1 MKRKLL
7 NIMFCLMAI
16 VANFSICACSDDE
29 PDEEDYRMTYLSD
42 TYTPT
47 STAKLEAT
55 YNGVAVTDA
64 NAKVTLKTPDN
75 TVGTFDINGIVADM
89 AKVQISNVPMTFN
102 EDNYHFEFSGSAT
115 TNGKTVKISGYVTYH
130 LLVIDITD
138 K

>member
-1 MKRKLL
+1 MKIELKNLFLL
-7 NIMFCLMAI
+7 AVSVVTLL
-16 VANFSICACSDDE
+16 SICACSENE
-29 PDEEDYRMTYLSD
+29 PNDEDYRMTYLSE

-75 TVGTFDINGIVADM
+75 TVGSFDINGIVTDIT
-89 AKVQISNVPMTFN
+89 KVQISNVPLTYN
-102 EDNYHFEFSGSAT
+102 EDNYHFEFTGSAT
-115 TNGKTVKISGYVTYH
+115 TNGKTIKISGYVTYH

>member
-1 MKRKLL
+1 MKQTIIQCVTALL
-7 NIMFCLMAI
+7 CV
-16 VANFSICACSDDE
+16 VAVAVTSVVSIGK
-29 PDEEDYRMTYLSD
+29 R
-42 TYTPT
+42 

-75 TVGTFDINGIVADM
+75 TVGSFDINGIVTDIT
-89 AKVQISNVPMTFN
+89 KVQISNVPLTYN

-115 TNGKTVKISGYVTYH
+115 ANGKTINISGYVTYH

>member
-1 MKRKLL
+1 MEKRLRNLL
-7 NIMFCLMAI
+7 LIAVSVLTLMG
-16 VANFSICACSDDE
+16 ICACSDDE

-55 YNGVAVTDA
+55 YNDVAVTDA

-75 TVGTFDINGIVADM
+75 TVGTFDINGIVADIT
-89 AKVQISNVPMTFN
+89 KVQISNVPMTFN

-115 TNGKTVKISGYVTYH
+115 TNGKTVKISGYVTYQ

>member
-1 MKRKLL
+1 MKIELKNLFLL
-7 NIMFCLMAI
+7 AVSVVTLL
-16 VANFSICACSDDE
+16 SICACSENE
-29 PDEEDYRMTYLSD
+29 PNDEDYRMTYLSE

-75 TVGTFDINGIVADM
+75 TVGSFDINGIVTDIT
-89 AKVQISNVPMTFN
+89 KVQISNVPLTYN

-115 TNGKTVKISGYVTYH
+115 TNGKTINISGYVTYH

>member
-1 MKRKLL
+1 
-7 NIMFCLMAI
+7 MFCLMAI

-47 STAKLEAT
+47 CTAKLEAT

-75 TVGTFDINGIVADM
+75 TVGTFDINGIVADI

-102 EDNYHFEFSGSAT
+102 EDNYHFEFAGST
-115 TNGKTVKISGYVTYH
+115 TNNGKTVKISGYVTYQ

>member
-1 MKRKLL
+1 
-7 NIMFCLMAI
+7 MFCLMAI

-29 PDEEDYRMTYLSD
+29 PDEEDYRITYLSD
-42 TYTPT
+42 TYTPK

-64 NAKVTLKTPDN
+64 NAKITLKTPDN
-75 TVGTFDINGIVADM
+75 TVGTFDINGIVADI
-89 AKVQISNVPMTFN
+89 AKVQISNVPMTFS

-115 TNGKTVKISGYVTYH
+115 ANGKTINISGYVTYH

>member
-1 MKRKLL
+1 MKKELKNLFLL
-7 NIMFCLMAI
+7 AVSVVTLL
-16 VANFSICACSDDE
+16 SICACSENE
-29 PDEEDYRMTYLSD
+29 PNDEDYRMTYLSE

-75 TVGTFDINGIVADM
+75 TVGSFDINGIVTDIT
-89 AKVQISNVPMTFN
+89 KVQISNVPLTYN

-115 TNGKTVKISGYVTYH
+115 TNGKTVKISGYVTYQ

>member
-1 MKRKLL
+1 
-7 NIMFCLMAI
+7 
-16 VANFSICACSDDE
+16 
-29 PDEEDYRMTYLSD
+29 MTYLSE
-42 TYTPT
+42 TYTPI

-75 TVGTFDINGIVADM
+75 TVGTFDINGIVTDIT
-89 AKVQISNVPMTFN
+89 KVQISNVPMTYN

-115 TNGKTVKISGYVTYH
+115 ANGKTINISGYVTYH

>member
-1 MKRKLL
+1 MEKRLKNLL
-7 NIMFCLMAI
+7 LIAVSVLTLMG
-16 VANFSICACSDDE
+16 ICACSDDE

-75 TVGTFDINGIVADM
+75 TVGTFDINGIVADIT
-89 AKVQISNVPMTFN
+89 KVQISNVPMTFN

-115 TNGKTVKISGYVTYH
+115 TNGKTVKISGYVTYQ

>member
-1 MKRKLL
+1 MKKELKNLFLL
-7 NIMFCLMAI
+7 AVSVVTLL
-16 VANFSICACSDDE
+16 SICACSENE
-29 PDEEDYRMTYLSD
+29 PNDEDYRMTYLSE

-75 TVGTFDINGIVADM
+75 TVGSFDINGIVTDIT
-89 AKVQISNVPMTFN
+89 KVQISNVPLTYN

-115 TNGKTVKISGYVTYH
+115 ANGKTINISGYVTYQ

>member
-1 MKRKLL
+1 MKKELKNLFLL
-7 NIMFCLMAI
+7 AVSVVTLL
-16 VANFSICACSDDE
+16 SICACSENE
-29 PDEEDYRMTYLSD
+29 PNDEDYRMTYLSE

-75 TVGTFDINGIVADM
+75 TVGSFDINGIVTDIT
-89 AKVQISNVPMTFN
+89 KVQISNVPMTYN

-115 TNGKTVKISGYVTYH
+115 ANDKTINISGYVTYH

>member
-1 MKRKLL
+1 MKIELKNLFLL
-7 NIMFCLMAI
+7 AVSVVTLL
-16 VANFSICACSDDE
+16 SICACSENE
-29 PDEEDYRMTYLSD
+29 PNDEDYRMTYLSE

-75 TVGTFDINGIVADM
+75 TVGTFDINGIVADI
-89 AKVQISNVPMTFN
+89 AKVQISNVPMTFS
-102 EDNYHFEFSGSAT
+102 EDNYHFEFAGST
-115 TNGKTVKISGYVTYH
+115 TNNGKTVKISGYVTYH

>member
-1 MKRKLL
+1 MKKELKKFLL
-7 NIMFCLMAI
+7 LA
-16 VANFSICACSDDE
+16 VSVVTLLSICACSENE
-29 PDEEDYRMTYLSD
+29 PNDEDYRMTYLSE

-75 TVGTFDINGIVADM
+75 TVGTFDINGIVTDIT
-89 AKVQISNVPMTFN
+89 KVQISNVPMTYN

-115 TNGKTVKISGYVTYH
+115 ANGKTINISGYVTYH